1 MITGSHNPPEYNGI
15 KMTLNK
21 GPVYGAQIQE
31 IGRIA
36 AAGDFR
42 TGEGQARDC
51 PIADA
56 YVDRLVRD
64 YDGTRDL
71 TIAWDSGNGAS
82 GDILRAMTRRI
93 PGRHIL
99 LFDDIDGRFPNH
111 HPDPTIPENLVYL
124 QKAVAENRCDLGIAF
139 DGDGDRIGAIDE
151 KGRIIWGDQLLAIYA
166 ADVLKDRPSAT
177 IIADVKASQPLY
189 DEIAR
194 HGGKPLMRSEE
205 GRIGRGCD
213 APCRSRG
220 PPA

>member
-1 MITGSHNPPEYNGI
+1 MSNAYTFDPTVLREYDIRGVVGKTLNPADARAVGRAFGTMVVRDGGSVVCVGYDGRLSSPELEAAMVEGLTSTGLAVERVGLGPTPMLYFAVKHLDAAAGVMITGSHNPPEYNGI

-99 LFDDIDGRFPNH
+99 LFDDLDGR
-111 HPDPTIPENLVYL
+111 L
-124 QKAVAENRCDLGIAF
+124 
-139 DGDGDRIGAIDE
+139 DR
-151 KGRIIWGDQLLAIYA
+151 KSTRLN
-166 ADVLKDRPSAT
+166 S
-177 IIADVKASQPLY
+177 S
-189 DEIAR
+189 
-194 HGGKPLMRSEE
+194 H
-205 GRIGRGCD
+205 
-213 APCRSRG
+213 
-220 PPA
+220 